1 MNIPIE
7 LNEMDLYQ
15 NKFELNPIVS
25 ISFFYEISC
34 GDKSYKKH
42 GHASHE
48 LASI

>member
-1 MNIPIE
+1 MLRISKYKTY
-7 LNEMDLYQ
+7 LYP
-15 NKFELNPIVS
+15 NKFELNFIDR
-25 ISFFYEISC
+25 ISFLHEISY